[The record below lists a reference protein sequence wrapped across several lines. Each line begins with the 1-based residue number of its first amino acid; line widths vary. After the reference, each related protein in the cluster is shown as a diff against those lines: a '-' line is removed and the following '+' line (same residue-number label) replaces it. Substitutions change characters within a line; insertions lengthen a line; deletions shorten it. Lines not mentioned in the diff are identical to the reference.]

1 MKRFL
6 VILSLI
12 LFSVLAV
19 EAKANKNINANFE
32 SVIQESG
39 VEKNVIAVSIRDLNS
54 GKVVYQLNEKILMH
68 PASVQKLLTLPAA
81 IDVLGEEY
89 EFETKLFSRTDN
101 EYILELG
108 ADPYLSESDLRKLS
122 KNLPNDTKKVYI
134 DDSIIERKSWGEGWQ
149 WDDDMNILMPKFNA
163 YNLDKNLLK
172 ITVLPT
178 QKDELAM
185 IVNQSKYPL
194 VFFNNIKTGINN
206 DIRMVRDTAISANT
220 LLLEGSVNK
229 PTVKT
234 LPVNNL
240 KRYFEIKFLNILA
253 DRNIYMKH
261 NLLDTKVL
269 ESDKEVAKISHPV
282 SVAIDAVLKNSN
294 NLVSET
300 LAKLAGAKITDSTGT
315 DVSGIKVFNNYC
327 EKLGIDSSKI
337 RLADASGVSKNNLIN
352 ADFVSEYL
360 VKNKDNKVLESL
372 PSPGEGTLT
381 HRMLPIKD
389 NLKAKTGSLSDISS
403 IAGYLTTKKG
413 RKYAFCIITNDPT
426 TSSSDKK
433 VLEDFLIREAYFR
446 L

>member
-1 MKRFL
+1 
-6 VILSLI
+6 
-12 LFSVLAV
+12 
-19 EAKANKNINANFE
+19 
-32 SVIQESG
+32 
-39 VEKNVIAVSIRDLNS
+39 
-54 GKVVYQLNEKILMH
+54 
-68 PASVQKLLTLPAA
+68 
-81 IDVLGEEY
+81 
-89 EFETKLFSRTDN
+89 
-101 EYILELG
+101 
-108 ADPYLSESDLRKLS
+108 
-122 KNLPNDTKKVYI
+122 
-134 DDSIIERKSWGEGWQ
+134 
-149 WDDDMNILMPKFNA
+149 
-163 YNLDKNLLK
+163 
-172 ITVLPT
+172 
-178 QKDELAM
+178 
-185 IVNQSKYPL
+185 
-194 VFFNNIKTGINN
+194 
-206 DIRMVRDTAISANT
+206 
-220 LLLEGSVNK
+220 
-229 PTVKT
+229 
-234 LPVNNL
+234 
-240 KRYFEIKFLNILA
+240 
-253 DRNIYMKH
+253 MKH